1 MAKKIED
8 LEISMERGKQISG
21 DDYKYLILAEFKER
35 QRQQNALVT
44 EAMQTPSKPAA
55 EAAQP
60 SATVVVATGKEQSKH
75 SSIKQALAES
85 KGTDWLLALIA
96 FLLFCILISK

>member
-8 LEISMERGKQISG
+8 LDISMERGEQIG
-21 DDYKYLILAEFKER
+21 DGYKYLILAEFKER
-35 QRQQNALVT
+35 QRMQNALVS
-44 EAMQTPSKPAA
+44 EAMNKPDQPEAPEAPSHPAS
-55 EAAQP
+55 P
-60 SATVVVATGKEQSKH
+60 ATNAGGNSGNYSKLCN
-75 SSIKQALAES
+75 ALAES